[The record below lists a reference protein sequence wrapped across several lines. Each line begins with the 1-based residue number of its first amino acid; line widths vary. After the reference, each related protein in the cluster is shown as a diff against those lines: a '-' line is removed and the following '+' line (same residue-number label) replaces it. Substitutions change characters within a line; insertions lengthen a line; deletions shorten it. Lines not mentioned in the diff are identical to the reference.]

1 MDIDVMPDVMSRQ
14 DLADLAEAV
23 ELLES
28 RGFVARL
35 TGVFGAQVEAFGR
48 SLPGPARNAV
58 ARATEGALRV
68 ALRVA
73 VSSLDSRPRG
83 KASNRLHQVAAAAS
97 GAIGGA
103 FGLGALAVELPIS
116 TTILLRSIAQ
126 IAREQGEDLSRP
138 EASLACFEVFALG
151 GHKREDAA
159 IEGGYLAVRAALA
172 RSVSESARFIAQ
184 QGLASETAPVVVRL
198 ISQVAARFG
207 VTVSQK
213 LAAQAVP
220 ILGAV
225 GGAAVSAAFADH
237 FQTMA
242 RGHFVVRRLER
253 AHGPN
258 AVDFEYRRLRNE
270 ALARR

>member
-1 MDIDVMPDVMSRQ
+1 MSIDVMSEVMSRE
-14 DLADLAEAV
+14 DLADLSEAV
-23 ELLES
+23 DLLES

-35 TGVFGAQVEAFGR
+35 TGIFGARLEAFGR
-48 SLPGPARNAV
+48 ALPAPARNAV
-58 ARATEGALRV
+58 AHASERALKV

-73 VSSLDSRPRG
+73 IGSLDAKPRG
-83 KASNRLHQVAAAAS
+83 KASNRLHQAAAAAS

-116 TTILLRSIAQ
+116 TTILLRSIAE
-126 IAREQGEDLSRP
+126 IAREEGEDLSRP

-151 GHKREDAA
+151 GSRKEDAA
-159 IEGGYLAVRAALA
+159 IEGGYLAVRTALA
-172 RSVSESARFIAQ
+172 RSVSDSARFIAQ
-184 QGLASETAPVVVRL
+184 QGLVSETAPVVARL

-225 GGAAVSAAFADH
+225 GGAAVNAAFADH

-242 RGHFVVRRLER
+242 RGHFIVRRLER
-253 AHGPN
+253 AHGPD

-270 ALARR
+270 ALALR